1 MISELFR
8 CYVCTL
14 FYLYF
19 PVDSANYDM
28 CVFYLCSKY
37 SVPQIYAFLYPWSRQ
52 FVTLVYGYLT
62 PGLDSVH
69 LVYIYVTLEKTVCSS

>member
-1 MISELFR
+1 M
-8 CYVCTL
+8 
-14 FYLYF
+14 YF
-19 PVDSANYDM
+19 ST
-28 CVFYLCSKY
+28 
-37 SVPQIYAFLYPWSRQ
+37 PWIRQ